1 MREEDVISESVIGS
15 AIEVHRSL
23 GPGLLESVYEECLA
37 HELALRNIPF
47 RRQLPVPVIYKG
59 VTLDCGFRLDLFV
72 SDRVVVELKA
82 VDRVLPVHVA
92 QALTY
97 LRLTHCKL
105 GLILNFNAAPLT
117 AGIKRVVLNY

>member
-72 SDRVVVELKA
+72 SDRLVVELKA